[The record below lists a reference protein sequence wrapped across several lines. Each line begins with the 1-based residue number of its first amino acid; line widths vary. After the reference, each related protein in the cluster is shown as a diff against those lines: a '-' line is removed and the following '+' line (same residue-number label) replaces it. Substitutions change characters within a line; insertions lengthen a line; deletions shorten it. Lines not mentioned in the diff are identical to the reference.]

1 MIELYIY
8 LCANVIKV
16 NCCSATAFFLHNR
29 GAGPQRYGM
38 CGTGGGGGGGGAING
53 NHDEFGIRVKF
64 SASYH
69 FIRKKQ
75 SLSEDFLW
83 VKFRCLV
90 LVG

>member
-1 MIELYIY
+1 MWTV
-8 LCANVIKV
+8 AVQQH
-16 NCCSATAFFLHNR
+16 FFYTTEARVHSDMECVGR
-29 GAGPQRYGM
+29 VVV
-38 CGTGGGGGGGGAING
+38 GGAINE
-53 NHDEFGIRVKF
+53 NHDEFGIRIKF

-90 LVG
+90 LIG

>member
-1 MIELYIY
+1 MQQH
-8 LCANVIKV
+8 
-16 NCCSATAFFLHNR
+16 FFYTTEARVHSDMECVGR
-29 GAGPQRYGM
+29 VVV
-38 CGTGGGGGGGGAING
+38 GGGAING

-69 FIRKKQ
+69 FIHKKQ